1 MEIANARSNS
11 PPTAKKK
18 QCIFNVI
25 KIQFDSEV
33 KKRQVGKM
41 RFWSLGLPASQLKN
55 WEWNWVWARNKL
67 GNKIWAKV
75 VPRKWDFDSPQ
86 QRTHLQ
92 DPQKSY
98 R

>member
-11 PPTAKKK
+11 PPTAEKK

-33 KKRQVGKM
+33 KKRQAGKM

-55 WEWNWVWARNKL
+55 WEWNWV
-67 GNKIWAKV
+67 
-75 VPRKWDFDSPQ
+75 VPRKWDFVSPATTTYVTTF
-86 QRTHLQ
+86 RTLRKVI
-92 DPQKSY
+92 DNMPVSEEK
-98 R
+98 

>member
-1 MEIANARSNS
+1 
-11 PPTAKKK
+11 
-18 QCIFNVI
+18 
-25 KIQFDSEV
+25 
-33 KKRQVGKM
+33 M

-55 WEWNWVWARNKL
+55 WEWNWVWAKNKL

-75 VPRKWDFDSPQ
+75 VDSPQ